1 MPPVA
6 AWENGVRAGV
16 AVNLT
21 GLTLVNR
28 KCNNYFLPLREK
40 PAFSCFCV
48 IILCDLPAF
57 RVDSQ
62 PRSQPIAGH
71 RVGRREQLIPLA
83 LQGMTTIS
91 QVMSLASQGMTTI
104 QPEMLGKC
112 SLWREMTVAGSAIVM
127 ARLATDKSNP
137 ETNLLMHSAVL
148 AMAMVMAGEHCRQTK
163 KPQRY
168 HISEACKYHSPISI
182 CRHLIAD
189 T

>member
-1 MPPVA
+1 M
-6 AWENGVRAGV
+6 
-16 AVNLT
+16 
-21 GLTLVNR
+21 
-28 KCNNYFLPLREK
+28 
-40 PAFSCFCV
+40 
-48 IILCDLPAF
+48 
-57 RVDSQ
+57 
-62 PRSQPIAGH
+62 
-71 RVGRREQLIPLA
+71 PLA
-83 LQGMTTIS
+83 SQVTPLVSQGMILASQVMPLASQGMTTIS

>member
-1 MPPVA
+1 MPLA
-6 AWENGVRAGV
+6 
-16 AVNLT
+16 
-21 GLTLVNR
+21 
-28 KCNNYFLPLREK
+28 
-40 PAFSCFCV
+40 
-48 IILCDLPAF
+48 
-57 RVDSQ
+57 SQ
-62 PRSQPIAGH
+62 
-71 RVGRREQLIPLA
+71 VMPLA
-83 LQGMTTIS
+83 LQMMPLASQGMTTILPETPLS
-91 QVMSLASQGMTTI
+91 SQGMTTI

-112 SLWREMTVAGSAIVM
+112 SLWCEMTVAGSAILM

-148 AMAMVMAGEHCRQTK
+148 AMAAVMAGERRKQTK

>member
-1 MPPVA
+1 MPLA
-6 AWENGVRAGV
+6 
-16 AVNLT
+16 
-21 GLTLVNR
+21 
-28 KCNNYFLPLREK
+28 
-40 PAFSCFCV
+40 
-48 IILCDLPAF
+48 
-57 RVDSQ
+57 SQ
-62 PRSQPIAGH
+62 
-71 RVGRREQLIPLA
+71 VTPLA
-83 LQGMTTIS
+83 LQVMPLASQVMSFAS

-112 SLWREMTVAGSAIVM
+112 SLWCEMTVAGFAILM

-148 AMAMVMAGEHCRQTK
+148 AMAMVMEGEHCRQTK

>member
-1 MPPVA
+1 MSLA
-6 AWENGVRAGV
+6 
-16 AVNLT
+16 
-21 GLTLVNR
+21 
-28 KCNNYFLPLREK
+28 
-40 PAFSCFCV
+40 
-48 IILCDLPAF
+48 
-57 RVDSQ
+57 SQ
-62 PRSQPIAGH
+62 VMSLASQ
-71 RVGRREQLIPLA
+71 LMPLA
-83 LQGMTTIS
+83 SQLMPFASQLMPFASQLMPLAS

-112 SLWREMTVAGSAIVM
+112 SLWCEMTVAGSAILM

-148 AMAMVMAGEHCRQTK
+148 AMAAVMAAEHRKQTK

>member
-1 MPPVA
+1 MSLA
-6 AWENGVRAGV
+6 
-16 AVNLT
+16 
-21 GLTLVNR
+21 
-28 KCNNYFLPLREK
+28 
-40 PAFSCFCV
+40 
-48 IILCDLPAF
+48 
-57 RVDSQ
+57 SQ
-62 PRSQPIAGH
+62 
-71 RVGRREQLIPLA
+71 VMPLA
-83 LQGMTTIS
+83 LQVMPLASQVMSFAS

-104 QPEMLGKC
+104 QSEMLGKC
-112 SLWREMTVAGSAIVM
+112 SLWREMTVAGSAILI

-148 AMAMVMAGEHCRQTK
+148 TMAAARAGEHRRQTK

>member
-1 MPPVA
+1 MLLA
-6 AWENGVRAGV
+6 
-16 AVNLT
+16 
-21 GLTLVNR
+21 
-28 KCNNYFLPLREK
+28 
-40 PAFSCFCV
+40 
-48 IILCDLPAF
+48 
-57 RVDSQ
+57 SQ
-62 PRSQPIAGH
+62 VMSLASQ
-71 RVGRREQLIPLA
+71 VTPLA
-83 LQGMTTIS
+83 SQVMSLAS

-148 AMAMVMAGEHCRQTK
+148 VMAAVMAGERRKQTK

-182 CRHLIAD
+182 CRHIIAD

>member
-1 MPPVA
+1 M
-6 AWENGVRAGV
+6 
-16 AVNLT
+16 
-21 GLTLVNR
+21 
-28 KCNNYFLPLREK
+28 
-40 PAFSCFCV
+40 
-48 IILCDLPAF
+48 
-57 RVDSQ
+57 
-62 PRSQPIAGH
+62 
-71 RVGRREQLIPLA
+71 PLA
-83 LQGMTTIS
+83 LQLMSLASQVMPLVS
-91 QVMSLASQGMTTI
+91 QVMSLVSQVTPLALQVMPLASQGMTTI

-112 SLWREMTVAGSAIVM
+112 SLWREMTVAGSAILM

-148 AMAMVMAGEHCRQTK
+148 AMAAVRAGVRRRQTK

>member
-1 MPPVA
+1 M
-6 AWENGVRAGV
+6 
-16 AVNLT
+16 
-21 GLTLVNR
+21 
-28 KCNNYFLPLREK
+28 
-40 PAFSCFCV
+40 
-48 IILCDLPAF
+48 
-57 RVDSQ
+57 
-62 PRSQPIAGH
+62 
-71 RVGRREQLIPLA
+71 PLA
-83 LQGMTTIS
+83 LQVMPLALQLMPLASQVMPLASQVMPFASQVIHLAS
-91 QVMSLASQGMTTI
+91 QVMSLVSQGMTTI

-112 SLWREMTVAGSAIVM
+112 SLWREMTVAGSAILM

-148 AMAMVMAGEHCRQTK
+148 AMAAVRAGEHRKQTK

>member
-1 MPPVA
+1 MIPLASQVMPLA
-6 AWENGVRAGV
+6 SQGM
-16 AVNLT
+16 
-21 GLTLVNR
+21 TL
-28 KCNNYFLPLREK
+28 
-40 PAFSCFCV
+40 A
-48 IILCDLPAF
+48 
-57 RVDSQ
+57 SQ
-62 PRSQPIAGH
+62 
-71 RVGRREQLIPLA
+71 VMPLA
-83 LQGMTTIS
+83 LQVMSLVS
-91 QVMSLASQGMTTI
+91 QVMSLASQEMTTI

-112 SLWREMTVAGSAIVM
+112 SLWCEMTVAGSAILM

-148 AMAMVMAGEHCRQTK
+148 VMAAAIAAERRKQTK

>member
-1 MPPVA
+1 MSLASQVMPFA
-6 AWENGVRAGV
+6 
-16 AVNLT
+16 
-21 GLTLVNR
+21 
-28 KCNNYFLPLREK
+28 
-40 PAFSCFCV
+40 
-48 IILCDLPAF
+48 
-57 RVDSQ
+57 SQ
-62 PRSQPIAGH
+62 
-71 RVGRREQLIPLA
+71 VMPLA
-83 LQGMTTIS
+83 LQLMPLASQLMSLALQVMPLAS

-148 AMAMVMAGEHCRQTK
+148 AMVAARAGEHRRQTK

>member
-1 MPPVA
+1 M
-6 AWENGVRAGV
+6 
-16 AVNLT
+16 
-21 GLTLVNR
+21 
-28 KCNNYFLPLREK
+28 
-40 PAFSCFCV
+40 
-48 IILCDLPAF
+48 
-57 RVDSQ
+57 
-62 PRSQPIAGH
+62 
-71 RVGRREQLIPLA
+71 PLA
-83 LQGMTTIS
+83 S
-91 QVMSLASQGMTTI
+91 QLMPFASQLMPLAFQEMPLASQGMTTI

-112 SLWREMTVAGSAIVM
+112 SLWCEMMVAGSAILM

-148 AMAMVMAGEHCRQTK
+148 SMAAVRAGERRKQTK

>member
-1 MPPVA
+1 M
-6 AWENGVRAGV
+6 
-16 AVNLT
+16 
-21 GLTLVNR
+21 
-28 KCNNYFLPLREK
+28 
-40 PAFSCFCV
+40 
-48 IILCDLPAF
+48 
-57 RVDSQ
+57 
-62 PRSQPIAGH
+62 
-71 RVGRREQLIPLA
+71 PLA
-83 LQGMTTIS
+83 SQVMSLAS

-112 SLWREMTVAGSAIVM
+112 SLWCEMTVAGSAIVM

-137 ETNLLMHSAVL
+137 ETNLLMHSTVL
-148 AMAMVMAGEHCRQTK
+148 AMAAVRAGEHRKQTK

>member
-1 MPPVA
+1 M
-6 AWENGVRAGV
+6 
-16 AVNLT
+16 
-21 GLTLVNR
+21 
-28 KCNNYFLPLREK
+28 
-40 PAFSCFCV
+40 
-48 IILCDLPAF
+48 
-57 RVDSQ
+57 
-62 PRSQPIAGH
+62 
-71 RVGRREQLIPLA
+71 PLA
-83 LQGMTTIS
+83 LQVMSLASQLMPLVSQLMPLAS

-112 SLWREMTVAGSAIVM
+112 SLWCEMTVAGSAIVM

-137 ETNLLMHSAVL
+137 ETNLLMHSTVL
-148 AMAMVMAGEHCRQTK
+148 AMAAVRAGVRRRQTK

>member
-1 MPPVA
+1 M
-6 AWENGVRAGV
+6 
-16 AVNLT
+16 
-21 GLTLVNR
+21 
-28 KCNNYFLPLREK
+28 
-40 PAFSCFCV
+40 S
-48 IILCDLPAF
+48 
-57 RVDSQ
+57 
-62 PRSQPIAGH
+62 
-71 RVGRREQLIPLA
+71 LA
-83 LQGMTTIS
+83 LQVMPLASQVMPLAS
-91 QVMSLASQGMTTI
+91 QVMSLASQVMSLASQVMPLALQVIPLASQGMTTV

-112 SLWREMTVAGSAIVM
+112 SLWREMTVAGSAIFM

-148 AMAMVMAGEHCRQTK
+148 AMAAVRAGERRRQTK

>member
-1 MPPVA
+1 MSLA
-6 AWENGVRAGV
+6 
-16 AVNLT
+16 
-21 GLTLVNR
+21 
-28 KCNNYFLPLREK
+28 
-40 PAFSCFCV
+40 
-48 IILCDLPAF
+48 
-57 RVDSQ
+57 SQ
-62 PRSQPIAGH
+62 
-71 RVGRREQLIPLA
+71 VLPLA
-83 LQGMTTIS
+83 LQVMPLASQVMSFAS

-104 QPEMLGKC
+104 QSEMLGKC
-112 SLWREMTVAGSAIVM
+112 SLWREMTVAGSAILI

-148 AMAMVMAGEHCRQTK
+148 TMAAAMAAEHRRQTK

>member
-1 MPPVA
+1 MP
-6 AWENGVRAGV
+6 
-16 AVNLT
+16 
-21 GLTLVNR
+21 LV
-28 KCNNYFLPLREK
+28 PQ
-40 PAFSCFCV
+40 V
-48 IILCDLPAF
+48 M
-57 RVDSQ
+57 
-62 PRSQPIAGH
+62 
-71 RVGRREQLIPLA
+71 PLA
-83 LQGMTTIS
+83 LQVMPLASQVTPLVSQVTPLVS
-91 QVMSLASQGMTTI
+91 QVMSLALQGMTTI

-112 SLWREMTVAGSAIVM
+112 SLWCEMTVAGSAILM

-148 AMAMVMAGEHCRQTK
+148 AMAAVRAGDRRRQTK

>member
-1 MPPVA
+1 M
-6 AWENGVRAGV
+6 
-16 AVNLT
+16 
-21 GLTLVNR
+21 
-28 KCNNYFLPLREK
+28 
-40 PAFSCFCV
+40 
-48 IILCDLPAF
+48 
-57 RVDSQ
+57 
-62 PRSQPIAGH
+62 
-71 RVGRREQLIPLA
+71 PLA
-83 LQGMTTIS
+83 S
-91 QVMSLASQGMTTI
+91 QVMPLVSQGMILASQVMPLASQGMTTI

-137 ETNLLMHSAVL
+137 ETHLLMHSAVL
-148 AMAMVMAGEHCRQTK
+148 AMAAARAGEHRRQTK